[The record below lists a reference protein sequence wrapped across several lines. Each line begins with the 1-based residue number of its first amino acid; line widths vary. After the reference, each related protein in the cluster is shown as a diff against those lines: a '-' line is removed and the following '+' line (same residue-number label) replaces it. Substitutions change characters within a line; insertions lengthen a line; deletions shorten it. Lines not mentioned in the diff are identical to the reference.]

1 MKISVAEW
9 LQTRTPPAPENLLAR
24 MNAEIE
30 KLGTSDADV
39 SPKALADA
47 GASIL
52 KSLDEQGSTDRSS
65 ALDLLAA
72 DALFTYAF
80 EAASNSTE
88 EIRDASRYVLD
99 KVTGK

>member
-1 MKISVAEW
+1 MRI
-9 LQTRTPPAPENLLAR
+9 
-24 MNAEIE
+24 EIE
-30 KLGTSDADV
+30 RLGISGADV
-39 SPKALADA
+39 SPQHLADA

-52 KSLDEQGSTDRSS
+52 KSLDGKGCSDRSS

-80 EAASNSTE
+80 EAASDSASD
-88 EIRDASRYVLD
+88 IDAASHYVLD